1 MNKIKHYLPEILI
14 LVYMLIFMITKQ
26 PWNPWDRMIA
36 TDGKGYYAY
45 LPAFF
50 IYGDTDFDFIDSYE
64 SKYYPPGGEL
74 YKDFRVET
82 GKGIVNK
89 YFPGTALLWIPFF
102 LIAHAVANLS
112 GFPADGYSIPYQLAI
127 GLAALFYF
135 WLALHLLRRVLRH
148 YTKNENLIALTLVGI
163 SLGTNLIYYT
173 VNAPS
178 QVHVYNF
185 FLITAFVL
193 CVLNACNG
201 GAKKHIYLAL
211 LLLGMIIISR
221 PQNGIIVFS
230 IPFLCGSKDAFMRL
244 IKDVFSDVRT
254 FLLSFI
260 LLCIPLLLPVFYWMF
275 VTGQPLVYTYGN
287 ESYNLLQPNIV
298 LFLFSFE
305 KGWMLYTPLA
315 AFSVFGFIYLYQR
328 SKWEFISLSA
338 FLFFLVYFLS
348 SWWVW
353 NYTSYISQRVM
364 IDFYVFLAILLI
376 HVFLYTSS
384 GRLKKVTTTAFV
396 LLISL
401 TVFQYFQQ
409 LKWIYPA
416 GPVTAKS
423 YFNNFFSLT
432 KQNTYYISP
441 NEIETIHT
449 FSLQG
454 TDSKHFMLPEKFF
467 NKDRNHSQCLVYT
480 HDPAE
485 KLLFARQA
493 AIDNDTNAC
502 VLRIG
507 AWYLA
512 NITDS
517 VFHVK
522 TSFGK
527 SRKVYS
533 VNYQN
538 IVSGFRPGKWT
549 YIETAL
555 YLPYLRY
562 SCDSVFVS
570 IVNLTGDTVLVN
582 NLKIEFIKMKGVDKH
597 EWIPSAAD
605 DVQSFKRYATDME
618 KKLESPWC
626 NESGISFEK
635 SSSGKRSSLVNALMP
650 YSVSF
655 ELALD
660 SADNIPESYLKV
672 NSQILLASN
681 GRMALIVDFSSKGKT
696 VLYKSYP
703 VIKPDTERS
712 WFNFEIS
719 RELPIRQLKAD
730 KVKIYFWYQNG
741 DSNAYIDDIKV
752 EQVFYK
758 KARRSDSNPLVL
770 ASEMMPNDFICE
782 NFDSKIPAFSGF
794 IQASPFAKSGNQ
806 VCVCNSTH
814 PFSFSHKLLINKEN
828 AKLNSVRVNANVM
841 SDQFKSNAV
850 MVVDF
855 QSNGK
860 SVSYMPVYLNS
871 SVIKGE
877 WVGLDLELKY
887 PKLAQN
893 ITEAIIYFYSPSF
906 DEELMI
912 DDFCVKLNYLK

>member
-1 MNKIKHYLPEILI
+1 MCKIKRYLPELLI

-26 PWNPWDRMIA
+26 PGNPWDRMIA

-50 IYGDTDFDFIDSYE
+50 IYGNTDFDFIDSYE

-89 YFPGTALLWIPFF
+89 YFPGTAILWIPFF
-102 LIAHAVANLS
+102 LIAHAVAIMA

-127 GLAALFYF
+127 GLAAMFYF
-135 WLALHLLRRVLRH
+135 WLALHLLRKVLQH

-163 SLGTNLIYYT
+163 SLGTNLIYHT
-173 VNAPS
+173 INAPS

-185 FLITAFVL
+185 FLITAFIL
-193 CVLNACNG
+193 CVLNVCKQ
-201 GAKKHIYLAL
+201 GAIKHIYIAS
-211 LLLGMIIISR
+211 LLLGMVIISR

-230 IPFLCGSKDAFMRL
+230 IPFLCGSKTAFMRL

-254 FLLSFI
+254 ILFLFI
-260 LLCIPLLLPVFYWMF
+260 LLCIPLLVPVSYWMYA
-275 VTGQPLVYTYGN
+275 TGQPLVYTYGN
-287 ESYNLLQPNIV
+287 ESYNLLQPNIF

-315 AFSVFGFIYLYQR
+315 AFSVWGLIFLYQK

-364 IDFYVFLAILLI
+364 IDFYAFLAILLVN
-376 HVFLYTSS
+376 VFLIARSS
-384 GRLKKVTTTAFV
+384 RLRLVITTVFF

-416 GPVTAKS
+416 GPVTAKT
-423 YFNNFFSLT
+423 YFKNFFSLT
-432 KQNTYYISP
+432 KQYTYYISP
-441 NEIETIHT
+441 GEIDTIHI
-449 FSLQG
+449 FSFQG
-454 TDSKHFMLPEKFF
+454 TDSKHFLLTEKIF
-467 NKDRNHSQCLVYT
+467 NKDRNHSHCLVYT

-485 KLLFARQA
+485 KLLFSRQA
-493 AIDNDTNAC
+493 AVENDTNAC

-507 AWYLA
+507 AWYFA
-512 NITDS
+512 NNTDS

-527 SRKVYS
+527 SRKLYS

-538 IVSGFRPGKWT
+538 IVSGFRPEKWT

-555 YLPYLRY
+555 YLPHVRY
-562 SCDSVFVS
+562 SSDSIYVS
-570 IVNLTGDTVLVN
+570 MVNLTGDSVLVDG
-582 NLKIEFIKMKGVDKH
+582 LKIEFIKMKSTNKY

-605 DVQSFKRYATDME
+605 DVQSFKSYATDLE
-618 KKLESPWC
+618 IKLESPWG
-626 NESGISFEK
+626 NESGISTEK
-635 SSSGKRSSLVNALMP
+635 HYSGKRSSLVNVLMP

-660 SADNIPESYLKV
+660 TANNTPESYLKV
-672 NSQILLASN
+672 NSQIWLESN
-681 GRMALIVDFSSKGKT
+681 SRMALIVDFSSKGKT
-696 VLYKSYP
+696 VFYKSYP
-703 VIKPDTERS
+703 VVKPDTELS

-741 DSNAYIDDIKV
+741 DGNAYIDDIKV

-758 KARRSDSNPLVL
+758 KARLLDPNPLTQE
-770 ASEMMPNDFICE
+770 SEMMPNDFICE
-782 NFDSKIPAFSGF
+782 NFDSKIPVISGF
-794 IQASPFAKSGNQ
+794 IQTSPFAKSGKQ
-806 VCVCNSTH
+806 VCVCNSAH
-814 PFSFSHKLLINKEN
+814 PFSFSHKLLINKGN
-828 AKLNSVRVNANVM
+828 TKLHSVRVKANVM
-841 SDQFKSNAV
+841 TDQYRSNAV

-860 SVSYMPVYLNS
+860 SVSYLPVYLNAS
-871 SVIKGE
+871 AKKGE
-877 WVGLDLELKY
+877 WVGLDREFKY
-887 PKLAQN
+887 PNLPQS
-893 ITEAIIYFYSPSF
+893 ITEAIVYFYSPSF
-906 DEELMI
+906 DEELMM